1 MIPRASGSSPPTA
14 AERTS
19 SRTSR
24 RSKDAASRRSRRT
37 RKSPSMSRPVP
48 KAIRPSTSSRS
59 RKAREAEKKSP
70 GILAFFIAVRRSL
83 DRSEALLYPQPGG
96 SLVGQGPAEI
106 GRITGRAFR
115 GFEER
120 RQSGK
125 RLALGKLLRAAQAG
139 HGEPG
144 LPLVPA
150 RHRKSAGLDQIVPA
164 FLAVNGHVILPCA
177 GITVAQYGSSRGA
190 DRGSASRQA
199 RTAARRMDFLKRF
212 EDGPMD
218 KRKTW

>member
-19 SRTSR
+19 SPTSR
-24 RSKDAASRRSRRT
+24 RSRAAASRRSRRT

-59 RKAREAEKKSP
+59 HKARAGREKSP
-70 GILAFFIAVRRSL
+70 GIRAFFISVRRSL

-106 GRITGRAFR
+106 GRIAGRAFG

-120 RQSGK
+120 RQSGE
-125 RLALGKLLRAAQAG
+125 RLALGKLLRAAQAR

-144 LPLVPA
+144 LPLV
-150 RHRKSAGLDQIVPA
+150 
-164 FLAVNGHVILPCA
+164 
-177 GITVAQYGSSRGA
+177 A
-190 DRGSASRQA
+190 DR
-199 RTAARRMDFLKRF
+199 
-212 EDGPMD
+212 
-218 KRKTW
+218 

>member
-24 RSKDAASRRSRRT
+24 RSRAAASRRSRRT

-59 RKAREAEKKSP
+59 HKARAGREKKPGNPGFFYFSP
-70 GILAFFIAVRRSL
+70 PISRQERGASISSAGGML
-83 DRSEALLYPQPGG
+83 DRPG
-96 SLVGQGPAEI
+96 SCQG
-106 GRITGRAFR
+106 RSRSGRAFR

-125 RLALGKLLRAAQAG
+125 RLALGKLLRVAQAG

-144 LPLVPA
+144 LPFVPA
-150 RHRKSAGLDQIVPA
+150 RHRKSAGLDQVPPA
-164 FLAVNGHVILPCA
+164 FLAVNGHAILPAA
-177 GITVAQYGSSRGA
+177 GATVTQYGSSRGA
-190 DRGSASRQA
+190 GRGSASKA
-199 RTAARRMDFLKRF
+199 GANWGAPNGFF
-212 EDGPMD
+212 
-218 KRKTW
+218 